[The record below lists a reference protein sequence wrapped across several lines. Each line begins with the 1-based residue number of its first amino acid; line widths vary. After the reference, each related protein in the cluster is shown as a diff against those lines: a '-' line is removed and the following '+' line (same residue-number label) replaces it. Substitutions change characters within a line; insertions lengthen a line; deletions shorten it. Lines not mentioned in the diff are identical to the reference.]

1 MTNDEL
7 RGLSDKELVHYELG
21 CERSLTN
28 AVLRLRVQ
36 TLENT
41 NQVRVL
47 RRSIARARTEQRQ
60 RELAQG
66 LPKSTL
72 LHTHRQDFRP
82 EAALQSGGASSGDFL
97 SGVAAQMQAAED

>member
-41 NQVRVL
+41 N
-47 RRSIARARTEQRQ
+47 
-60 RELAQG
+60 
-66 LPKSTL
+66 
-72 LHTHRQDFRP
+72 
-82 EAALQSGGASSGDFL
+82 
-97 SGVAAQMQAAED
+97 